1 MQNKKE
7 ISGFQNI
14 FREETLMQIFSEQ
27 KITVKQKEEHSN
39 MLVGSDLLDNLH
51 KIPFFGKQQ
60 FSSFLVI
67 TDETVY
73 KIYGS
78 TLLTSLRKLNLPVS
92 VSIIPSGE
100 KSKNFENAGKFLK
113 PFFQSALTRESCFIS
128 LGGGVITDIGGFF
141 ASILLRGI
149 PAIHIPTTLLGQIDA
164 SLGGKSGMDFWV
176 SESLMYKNMI
186 GKIKQPDLIL
196 CDVTTLFSLPES
208 EIKNGLGEMVKYW
221 VGWNR
226 PSLSDLEKIRNLKS
240 QDTQTIAEIIA
251 NCQKIKLD
259 IVKNDPFETKGERQK
274 LNFGHTIGH
283 ALEGA
288 AAGKLSHGE
297 AVSIG
302 VVAAAKLSHYLG
314 ILDKKTSQHIGKTIA
329 SLGLPTT
336 APRLSIKN
344 IFSALS
350 LDKKSGTFVIIH
362 NIGKLETGVRVD
374 TTLVR
379 RVLAE
384 IML

>member
-1 MQNKKE
+1 
-7 ISGFQNI
+7 
-14 FREETLMQIFSEQ
+14 MQIFSEQ

-51 KIPFFGKQQ
+51 KIPFFEKRQ

-113 PFFQSALTRESCFIS
+113 PFFQSTLTRESCLIS
-128 LGGGVITDIGGFF
+128 LGGGVTTDIGGFF
-141 ASILLRGI
+141 ASLLLRGI
-149 PAIHIPTTLLGQIDA
+149 AAVYIPTTLLGQIDA
-164 SLGGKSGMDFWV
+164 SLGGKSGIDFWV
-176 SESLMYKNMI
+176 SDGLMYKNMI
-186 GKIKQPDLIL
+186 GKIEQPYLVIS
-196 CDVTTLFSLPES
+196 DVDTLSSLPPS

-221 VGWNR
+221 VGWGT
-226 PSLSDLEKIRNLKS
+226 PSIAQLSKIRDLKK
-240 QDTQTIAEIIA
+240 QDAQTRAEIITL
-251 NCQKIKLD
+251 CQKIKLD
-259 IVKNDPFETKGERQK
+259 IVRTDPFEEKGERQK
-274 LNFGHTIGH
+274 LNLGHTIGH

-288 AAGKLSHGE
+288 SEGKLSHGE

-314 ILDKKTSQHIGKTIA
+314 ILDKKTSQHIEKTIA